1 MNRRTVLT
9 AGAGAL
15 VAGCCSPAGAQT
27 ALPTVRI
34 GVTVNDSGI
43 VPVYA
48 KEQGFFTQAGINAE
62 IQLLTN
68 TGAAAQALVT
78 GAIDIAVVDALQV
91 ANAVIHGIG
100 MVAIA
105 GGCAFSKESP
115 TLVMVTAKDSKIQ
128 KPKDLEDQTVG
139 VVAHK
144 SLSASIAN
152 EWLRVNG
159 ADPSKMKLFELPFT
173 DMNPAL
179 ERGTIVAAL
188 QGEPYL
194 TAGKDKQRALGVPFE
209 ALGVPFYVNVY
220 AAMRDWATKNPAVA
234 HKVVAA
240 LFEASK
246 WANAHRPETAVIE
259 SRVTKLPI
267 ETARTMARNVF
278 ATQYDPKLL
287 DPVLEVGARY
297 KLTDRLVKSS
307 EIALPV

>member
-1 MNRRTVLT
+1 MNRRNVLA

-15 VAGCCSPAGAQT
+15 LAARLSPASAQT
-27 ALPTVRI
+27 SPTVRI

-48 KEQGFFTQAGINAE
+48 KEQGFFDRAGVNAE

-68 TGAAAQALVT
+68 TGAAAQALVA

-91 ANAVIHGIG
+91 ANAVIHGIP
-100 MVAIA
+100 MVCIA
-105 GGCAFSKESP
+105 GGCAFSKDSP
-115 TLVMVTAKDSKIQ
+115 TLVMVTNKNSAIHV
-128 KPKDLEDQTVG
+128 PKDLENQTVG

-152 EWLRVNG
+152 EWLRANG
-159 ADPSKMKLFELPFT
+159 ADPTKMKLFELPFP
-173 DMNPAL
+173 DMNAAL
-179 ERGTIVAAL
+179 ERGTVAAAL

-194 TAGKDKQRALGVPFE
+194 TAGKENQRVLGVPFE

-220 AAMRDWATKNPAVA
+220 AAQRDWVTKNPATA
-234 HKVVAA
+234 KKLVAA

-246 WANAHRPETAVIE
+246 WANTHRPETAVIE
-259 SRVTKLPI
+259 SRVTKLPL

-278 ATQYDPKLL
+278 ATSYEPKLL

-297 KLTDRLVKSS
+297 KLTDRLVKSA

>member
-1 MNRRTVLT
+1 MNRRHVLA

-15 VAGCCSPAGAQT
+15 LAARLSPASAQT
-27 ALPTVRI
+27 SPLVRI

-48 KEQGFFTQAGINAE
+48 KEQGFFDRAGVNAE

-68 TGAAAQALVT
+68 TGAAGQALVA

-91 ANAVIHGIG
+91 ANAVIHGIP
-100 MVAIA
+100 MVCIA
-105 GGCAFSKESP
+105 GGCAFSKDSP
-115 TLVMVTAKDSKIQ
+115 TLVMVTNKNSAIHV
-128 KPKDLEDQTVG
+128 PKDLENQTVG

-152 EWLRVNG
+152 EWLRANG
-159 ADPSKMKLFELPFT
+159 ADPTKMKLFELPFP
-173 DMNPAL
+173 DMNAAL
-179 ERGTIVAAL
+179 ERGTVAAAL

-194 TAGKDKQRALGVPFE
+194 TAGKENQRVLGVPFE

-220 AAMRDWATKNPAVA
+220 AAQRDWVTKNPATA
-234 HKVVAA
+234 KKLVAA

-246 WANAHRPETAVIE
+246 WANSHRPETAVIE
-259 SRVTKLPI
+259 SRVTKLPL

-278 ATQYDPKLL
+278 ATSYDPKLL

-297 KLTDRLVKSS
+297 KLTDRLVKSA